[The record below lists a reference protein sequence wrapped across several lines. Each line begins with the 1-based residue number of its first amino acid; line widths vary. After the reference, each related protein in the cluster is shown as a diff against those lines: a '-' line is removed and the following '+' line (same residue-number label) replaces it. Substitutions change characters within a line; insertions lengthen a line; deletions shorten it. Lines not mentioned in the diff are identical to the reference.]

1 MAKTLVPTG
10 PLVLGLDDT
19 IERRWGRKIAARGIY
34 RDPVR
39 SSRGHFVKVSGLR
52 WLSLMLLAPIPWA
65 GRVWHSLSHAA
76 VRPSERYYRGYGRRH
91 RLLTERARQVLRTV
105 QRWQPT
111 RPLVVVADSGF
122 AALELLA
129 AVTNHALSVVTRLR
143 LDAALYEPAPHGPPA
158 AGAAAQERPA
168 LADAGAGA
176 HRSEYLLA
184 AANGA
189 AVVRRSRPRCRD
201 HLGHGGLVPQW
212 NASRGPSL
220 VLIRDPA
227 ERFKTQALLCTNPQ
241 TAAADIVHWFVRRWQ
256 LEVTFE
262 EVRPTSVWKHSAS
275 GPNRPSP
282 EPPPYSWACFLS

>member
-19 IERRWGRKIAARGIY
+19 IERRWGRKIAARGID

-65 GRVWHSLSHAA
+65 GRVWALPFLTPLC
-76 VRPSERYYRGYGRRH
+76 PSERYYRGYGRRH

-143 LDAALYEPAPHGPPA
+143 LDAALYEPAPP
-158 AGAAAQERPA
+158 RPA
-168 LADAGAGA
+168 
-176 HRSEYLLA
+176 S
-184 AANGA
+184 
-189 AVVRRSRPRCRD
+189 RRGRPRKKGPRLPT
-201 HLGHGGLVPQW
+201 LGQVLTDPSTCWQRLTVPLW
-212 NASRGPSL
+212 YGEVDRAVEIASATAVWFHSGMPAVALRW

-262 EVRPTSVWKHSAS
+262 EVRAHLGVETPQTMLQTC
-275 GPNRPSP
+275 G
-282 EPPPYSWACFLS
+282 